1 MLKIDTNYQDRQHIM
16 GTTIMGDDPKNSV
29 VNSDCRTH
37 DHPNLY
43 IAGTS
48 VMPSASCMNPT
59 LTGAALSLR
68 LANHLLKNVLV

>member
-1 MLKIDTNYQDRQHIM
+1 MGFQNRQHIM

-29 VNSDCRTH
+29 VDRDCRTH
-37 DHPNLY
+37 DHANLF

-48 VMPSASCMNPT
+48 VMPSSSCVNPT

-68 LANHLLKNVLV
+68 IADQLLKDFQA

>member
-1 MLKIDTNYQDRQHIM
+1 M

-29 VNSDCRTH
+29 VDRDCRTH
-37 DHPNLY
+37 DHANLF

-48 VMPSASCMNPT
+48 VMPSSSCVNPT

-68 LANHLLKNVLV
+68 IADQLLKDFQA